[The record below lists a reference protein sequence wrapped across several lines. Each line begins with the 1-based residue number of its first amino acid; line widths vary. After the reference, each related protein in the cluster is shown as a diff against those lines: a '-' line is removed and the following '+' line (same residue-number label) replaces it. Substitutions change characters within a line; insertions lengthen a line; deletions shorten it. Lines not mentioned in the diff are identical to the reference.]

1 MLLFIELIRRLLSRS
16 IIKVALHFTD
26 RIFNRLK
33 GVSVAC
39 TAAAHFQG
47 IANTGAA

>member
-1 MLLFIELIRRLLSRS
+1 MLLLIELITQLLSRS

-33 GVSVAC
+33 GGSVAC
-39 TAAAHFQG
+39 TAAAQFQG

>member
-1 MLLFIELIRRLLSRS
+1 MLLLIELIRRLLSRS

-26 RIFNRLK
+26 RIFNRRK
-33 GVSVAC
+33 GVSVTC

-47 IANTGAA
+47 SANKGTA

>member
-26 RIFNRLK
+26 RIFNRRK
-33 GVSVAC
+33 GVSVTC

-47 IANTGAA
+47 NADKGTA

>member
-33 GVSVAC
+33 GVSVTC
-39 TAAAHFQG
+39 AAARFQG
-47 IANTGAA
+47 IANTRAA